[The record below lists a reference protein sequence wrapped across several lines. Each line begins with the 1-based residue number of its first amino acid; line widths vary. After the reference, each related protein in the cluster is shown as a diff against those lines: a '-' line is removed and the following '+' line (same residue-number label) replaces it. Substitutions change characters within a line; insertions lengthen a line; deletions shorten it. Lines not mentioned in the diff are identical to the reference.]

1 MGVLKVV
8 GYLGCTVFI
17 AAGVEPATARWTGPG
32 PSFPDRVDELCRR
45 EFANQV
51 EQAFLECKFNLL
63 TREAL
68 VPENQKE
75 GAHMNRLDRLYRE
88 AR

>member
-1 MGVLKVV
+1 MGVLKAI
-8 GYLGCTVFI
+8 GYLGCI
-17 AAGVEPATARWTGPG
+17 ALLTANDEAAVARQTGPG

-63 TREAL
+63 GREAL
-68 VPENQKE
+68 VRQDPKE
-75 GAHMNRLDRLYRE
+75 GSYMNRLDRLYRE